1 MVGSPKT
8 SSSVSAQRALAE
20 RAADEGAQLVLVH
33 HGLFWDFLPAGL
45 TPVLAE
51 RLRPLFE
58 LLVSV
63 VIFKAE
69 ELAAG
74 QPNGM
79 LDPRLFVCL
88 DEAGNCAAIKK
99 LPQLAT
105 TGRGQGIQL
114 LTIWHDEA
122 QLQHRYGHRASTV
135 LNGHRAKLLL
145 SGQADPASLE
155 LASKLVGD
163 EAVVQTSE
171 TTGGDGR
178 ASLTEATA
186 YRRLLPPEALRQL
199 KPRRALLV
207 YGHLPPV
214 RVRLRPWFRSRRLV
228 SLAMAVDAAVPHPAM
243 AVDQL
248 APVQPLR
255 PADED
260 GRRQPDGRLPGGP
273 GRPRGLRP
281 AAAG

>member
-1 MVGSPKT
+1 
-8 SSSVSAQRALAE
+8 
-20 RAADEGAQLVLVH
+20 
-33 HGLFWDFLPAGL
+33 
-45 TPVLAE
+45 
-51 RLRPLFE
+51 
-58 LLVSV
+58 VSV
-63 VIFKAE
+63 VIHKAE
-69 ELAAG
+69 ELAAA
-74 QPNGM
+74 QPDGM
-79 LDPRLFVCL
+79 LNPRLFVCL

-114 LTIWHDEA
+114 LTVWHDEA
-122 QLQHRYGHRASTV
+122 QLAHRYGKRAHTV

-163 EAVVQTSE
+163 EALMQISE

-178 ASLTEATA
+178 ASVTESVA

-214 RVRLRPWFRSRRLV
+214 RIRLRPWFRSRRLAT
-228 SLAMAVDAAVPHPAM
+228 LAMAVDAPLAQPAWRG
-243 AVDQL
+243 QEL
-248 APVQPLR
+248 APVQPLH
-255 PADED
+255 PTSEDE
-260 GRRQPDGRLPGGP
+260 GV
-273 GRPRGLRP
+273 
-281 AAAG
+281 AA

>member
-1 MVGSPKT
+1 
-8 SSSVSAQRALAE
+8 
-20 RAADEGAQLVLVH
+20 
-33 HGLFWDFLPAGL
+33 
-45 TPVLAE
+45 
-51 RLRPLFE
+51 
-58 LLVSV
+58 VSV
-63 VIFKAE
+63 AIQKAE
-69 ELAAG
+69 ELAAQ
-74 QPNGM
+74 QPDGM
-79 LDPRLFVCL
+79 LNPRLFVCL

-114 LTIWHDEA
+114 LTVWHDEA
-122 QLQHRYGHRASTV
+122 QLAHRYGKRASTV

-163 EAVVQTSE
+163 EAVTHTSE

-178 ASLTEATA
+178 ASVTESVA

-214 RVRLRPWFRSRRLV
+214 RIRLRPWFRSRRLAT
-228 SLAMAVDAAVPHPAM
+228 LAMAVDAPVAHPAWREHE
-243 AVDQL
+243 L

-255 PADED
+255 PAGGDEEV
-260 GRRQPDGRLPGGP
+260 
-273 GRPRGLRP
+273 
-281 AAAG
+281 AA